1 MSESGAPMKL
11 VLTLMAGCLLA
22 PAFSRADGDDKQEV
36 GRELGSAL
44 AWRLGPEAVE
54 EACRSVDPDGAEARK
69 KALKAW
75 LEKNA
80 ALIRQVD
87 ERVAE
92 VVPLAYPSPANVDA
106 VQAVRGQV
114 KKILLEPMFSGRTP
128 QESAAICKDEADP
141 ANPRWT
147 SNGAPQVQQALAAL
161 YDWKIQRTA
170 K

>member
-1 MSESGAPMKL
+1 MRKIVSTI
-11 VLTLMAGCLLA
+11 VVGCLLA
-22 PAFSRADGDDKQEV
+22 PVPSLADDADKQEV

-54 EACRSVDPDGAEARK
+54 EACRSVDPAGAEARK
-69 KALKAW
+69 KALKTW

-80 ALIRQVD
+80 ALIKEVD
-87 ERVAE
+87 ARVAE

-114 KKILLEPMFSGRTP
+114 KEILLEPMFSGRTP
-128 QESAAICKDEADP
+128 QETAAICKAEADP
-141 ANPRWT
+141 ANPRWK
-147 SNGAPQVQQALAAL
+147 SNGSPEVRQALAAL
-161 YDWKIQRTA
+161 YDWKIQRTS

>member
-1 MSESGAPMKL
+1 MRQL
-11 VLTLMAGCLLA
+11 LFVVLMAGCLWV
-22 PAFSRADGDDKQEV
+22 PALSRADDADKKEV

-54 EACRSVDPDGAEARK
+54 EACRNVDPDGAEARRQF
-69 KALKAW
+69 LKAW

-80 ALIRQVD
+80 ALINEVD
-87 ERVAE
+87 ARVAE
-92 VVPLAYPSPANVDA
+92 VVPLAYPSSADVDV

-128 QESAAICKDEADP
+128 EESAAICKAEADL
-141 ANPRWT
+141 ANPRWK
-147 SNGAPQVQQALAAL
+147 SNGMPHVKEALAAL
-161 YDWKIQRTA
+161 YDWKIQRIA

>member
-1 MSESGAPMKL
+1 MRQLPRIVHL
-11 VLTLMAGCLLA
+11 VIVTAACSLA
-22 PAFSRADGDDKQEV
+22 PALSRADDTEKQEV

-54 EACRSVDPDGAEARK
+54 EACRTIDPAGAEARAK
-69 KALKAW
+69 SLKGW

-80 ALIRQVD
+80 TLIKEVD
-87 ERVAE
+87 ARVAE

-106 VQAVRGQV
+106 VKAVRAQV
-114 KKILLEPMFSGRTP
+114 TKIILEPLLSLRP
-128 QESAAICKDEADP
+128 PEEAVAICKAEADP
-141 ANPRWT
+141 DNPRWK
-147 SNGAPQVQQALAAL
+147 SNGMPHVQEALAAL

>member
-1 MSESGAPMKL
+1 MRKL
-11 VLTLMAGCLLA
+11 VLTFAACCLLVSA
-22 PAFSRADGDDKQEV
+22 HSRGGDADAKEV

-54 EACRSVDPDGAEARK
+54 EACRTVDPDGAEARR

-80 ALIRQVD
+80 ALIKQVD
-87 ERVAE
+87 TRVAE

-106 VQAVRGQV
+106 VQAVRAQV
-114 KKILLEPMFSGRTP
+114 KQILLEPMFSGRTP
-128 QESAAICKDEADP
+128 EETTAICKAESDP
-141 ANPRWT
+141 ANSRWT
-147 SNGAPQVQQALAAL
+147 SNGLPHVQAALAAL

>member
-1 MSESGAPMKL
+1 M
-11 VLTLMAGCLLA
+11 
-22 PAFSRADGDDKQEV
+22 FSRAAKVVACLLVAAPSAAADSGNDRAAV
-36 GRELGSAL
+36 SREIGSVL

-54 EACRSVDPDGAEARK
+54 EACRTVDPAGAEARK
-69 KALKAW
+69 KSMQGW

-92 VVPLAYPSPANVDA
+92 VVPLAFQAPANVDA

-114 KKILLEPMFSGRTP
+114 KKILLEPMLSATP
-128 QESAAICKDEADP
+128 EQAMTLCKEEADP
-141 ANPRWT
+141 ANPRWK
-147 SNGAPQVQQALAAL
+147 SNGMPHVQEALAAL
-161 YDWKIQRTA
+161 YDWKIQRSA